1 MHTRRAHSDPSS
13 PEPTRPVNMPSISIR
28 GRHIAKTPSAGRGH
42 ASHPRPAAP
51 IAAVILVSCALL
63 GGCAGYRMGTASLY
77 PPDIHTVYVPMFESD
92 SFRRNLGERL
102 TEAVVKE
109 IESKTPFKVVNS
121 PNADSILTGRL
132 TNETKRLLIEGPTRE
147 GRELQLDFRVDVTW
161 IDRKGEIVQPMQ
173 AVPVPASVV
182 GIGQTADIVPEVGQ
196 SIATGQQQAIQRV
209 AEQIVSLMEAPW
221 Q

>member
-1 MHTRRAHSDPSS
+1 MLTRR
-13 PEPTRPVNMPSISIR
+13 EPWFL
-28 GRHIAKTPSAGRGH
+28 A
-42 ASHPRPAAP
+42 PRPCKRLDRASM
-51 IAAVILVSCALL
+51 AAVALLSCLLL
-63 GGCAGYRMGTASLY
+63 GGCAGYRMGTATLY

-109 IESKTPFKVVNS
+109 IESKTTFKVVNS

-147 GRELQLDFRVDVTW
+147 GRELQLDFRVDVNW
-161 IDRKGEIVQPMQ
+161 IDRKGEVVQPMQ
-173 AVPVPASVV
+173 SVAVPSSIVSV
-182 GIGQTADIVPEVGQ
+182 GQTSDIVPEVGQ

-221 Q
+221 

>member
-1 MHTRRAHSDPSS
+1 MLSNSGRSDCIAVIQSFGCGQAFRPRR
-13 PEPTRPVNMPSISIR
+13 
-28 GRHIAKTPSAGRGH
+28 
-42 ASHPRPAAP
+42 AAP
-51 IAAVILVSCALL
+51 IAAVVLVSCALL
-63 GGCAGYRMGTASLY
+63 CGCAGYRMGTASLY
-77 PPDIHTVYVPMFESD
+77 PPDVHTVYVPMFESD

-109 IESKTPFKVVNS
+109 IESKTPFVVVNS

-173 AVPVPASVV
+173 AVPLPSTLVSV
-182 GIGQTADIVPEVGQ
+182 GQTADIVPEVGQ

-221 Q
+221 

>member
-1 MHTRRAHSDPSS
+1 MLTHRETWFLA
-13 PEPTRPVNMPSISIR
+13 
-28 GRHIAKTPSAGRGH
+28 
-42 ASHPRPAAP
+42 PRPCKRACSTSMAA
-51 IAAVILVSCALL
+51 IALLSCMLL

-77 PPDIHTVYVPMFESD
+77 PPDIHTVYVPIFESE

-132 TNETKRLLIEGPTRE
+132 TTETKRLLIEGPTRE
-147 GRELQLDFRVDVTW
+147 GREVQLDFRVDVNW

-173 AVPVPASVV
+173 SVPVPSSIVS
-182 GIGQTADIVPEVGQ
+182 IGQTSDIVPEVGQ

-221 Q
+221 